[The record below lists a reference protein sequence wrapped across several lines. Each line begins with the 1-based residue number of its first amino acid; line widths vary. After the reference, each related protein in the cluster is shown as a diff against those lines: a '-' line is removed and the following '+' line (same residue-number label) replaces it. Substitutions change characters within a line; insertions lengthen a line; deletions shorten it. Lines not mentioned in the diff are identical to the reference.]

1 MAEAVPAAAAAVPA
15 DSPPSV
21 LTALHGQP
29 SALAPLEELLSVE
42 LNFSNLGGILQTLL
56 KTAHAQQVQA
66 QAAVGREQEMQDRID
81 ALEARLA
88 VVESDAESDGDGRPR
103 SRSSSP
109 SYKAAMAK
117 AAALKQ
123 EAEQA
128 AALAREQEA
137 ALAKAREESALMRER
152 MEGQVAA
159 PAPQPSPPPAFPH
172 RRRVLGERARGGGAS
187 WRVVDAGRERTGL
200 QGCPP
205 PPSERPSRLSV
216 CRRSTTRGWRQPS
229 RRWLSRRRRRRSPR
243 RWSPRLIT
251 LRTPAPEPWRGLRTA
266 TQA

>member
-1 MAEAVPAAAAAVPA
+1 MWAPASRFPGAGRDAPCHQISALELVETYENIDACMAEAVPAAAAAVPA

-88 VVESDAESDGDGRPR
+88 VVESDVESDGDGRPR

-159 PAPQPSPPPAFPH
+159 PEPQPSPPPALPSPQA
-172 RRRVLGERARGGGAS
+172 G
-187 WRVVDAGRERTGL
+187 AGRESAREGCLLACGGRREGEDRVAGL
-200 QGCPP
+200 
-205 PPSERPSRLSV
+205 PS
-216 CRRSTTRGWRQPS
+216 
-229 RRWLSRRRRRRSPR
+229 
-243 RWSPRLIT
+243 
-251 LRTPAPEPWRGLRTA
+251 TA
-266 TQA
+266 Q